1 MERDNTLAT
10 VKNLNALPKVMQ
22 GEIGQEDLRIRQD
35 ILSTLKNK
43 SNECLEALQKIIDEN
58 KKLIVIESQNTHD
71 MYLELNEAKA
81 IVKEFKKKN
90 EVLEKQIGMLRHEQ
104 KEINEFSARLLDGEQ
119 EEEKIGQDQKQKV
132 SQEGQEIEGDQ

>member
-1 MERDNTLAT
+1 MKLERDNTLDT

-58 KKLIVIESQNTHD
+58 KKLIVIESQNTHN
-71 MYLELNEAKA
+71 MYLELTEAKA
-81 IVKEFKKKN
+81 IVQEFKKKN
-90 EVLEKQIGMLRHEQ
+90 EVLEKQIGMLRHE
-104 KEINEFSARLLDGEQ
+104 
-119 EEEKIGQDQKQKV
+119 
-132 SQEGQEIEGDQ
+132 